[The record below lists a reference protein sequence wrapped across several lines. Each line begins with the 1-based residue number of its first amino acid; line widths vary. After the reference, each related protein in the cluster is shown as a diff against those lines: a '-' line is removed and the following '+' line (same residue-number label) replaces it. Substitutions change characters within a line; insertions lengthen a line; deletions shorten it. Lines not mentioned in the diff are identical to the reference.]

1 MTVLAAAYDVDK
13 FFHGVHAVKSATLE
27 IHAGEVHCLIGENGA
42 GKSTIVKMLAGVHRP
57 ERGRLV
63 VAGSD
68 EPLRSP
74 NHALENGISTVF
86 QELTL
91 VPEMSVAENIWL
103 GREPRR
109 GAFIGRA
116 ERVRKTEALLED
128 LGIGGIEARRPVR
141 TLGIAQQQ
149 LVEIAKAVSRE
160 GERVVVMDE
169 PTATLTGSETQ
180 TLFALVAR
188 LRARGVGIL
197 YITHRLEELEVV
209 GDRVTVMRD
218 GAVIET
224 LPVADAK
231 RELLIEL
238 MVGRKITDLFPPRT
252 AQIGDVV
259 LDVPGKDGEP
269 PLVVRRGE
277 VVGLFGL
284 VGAGRSELAR
294 ALVGDDPLDRRR
306 LSVAGKEHVFRSPS
320 RALAGG
326 IGIVPE
332 DRKGMGIVPHMSV
345 AGNIS
350 LSSLQAVCHGPF
362 LQPRAVAAVGD
373 EYIRELN
380 IKTPSGRQEIVNL
393 SGGNQQKCL
402 IARVLCA
409 DPDVVILDEPTRGI
423 DVGARVEVYRLINRL
438 CEEGRGVL
446 MITSDLPE
454 ALGMSDRIV
463 VMRRGRIAGEV
474 DAHEAVQE
482 TVVSLA
488 LGEGPVNGSPENI
501 QGPLRRRS

>member
-13 FFHGVHAVKSATLE
+13 FFYGVHAVKSATLE
-27 IHAGEVHCLIGENGA
+27 IRSGEVHCLIGENGA
-42 GKSTIVKMLAGVHRP
+42 GKSTIVKMLAGVYRP

-63 VAGSD
+63 VGGSD
-68 EPLRSP
+68 EPLKSP
-74 NHALENGISTVF
+74 NAALEKGISTVF

-91 VPEMSVAENIWL
+91 VPDMSVAENIWL

-109 GAFIGRA
+109 GMFIGRA
-116 ERVRKTEALLED
+116 DRVRMTAELFDE
-128 LGIGGIEARRPVR
+128 LGIGGIDPRWPIRAC
-141 TLGIAQQQ
+141 GIAQQQ

-160 GERVVVMDE
+160 GERVVIMDE
-169 PTATLTGSETQ
+169 PTATLTSGETR
-180 TLFALVAR
+180 TLFELIDR
-188 LRARGVGIL
+188 LRARGVGVL
-197 YITHRLEELEVV
+197 YITHRLEELEVI

-224 LPVADAK
+224 LAVAEAR
-231 RELLIEL
+231 RERLIEL
-238 MVGRKITDLFPPRT
+238 MVGRKITDLFPRRT
-252 AQIGDVV
+252 AEIGEIA
-259 LDVPGKDGEP
+259 LEVPGKNGDRS
-269 PLVVRRGE
+269 LVVHRGE

-284 VGAGRSELAR
+284 VGAGRTELAR
-294 ALVGDDPLDRRR
+294 AIIGDDPHDRRE
-306 LSVAGKEHVFRSPS
+306 VAIAGKRRTFRSPS
-320 RALAGG
+320 RALAAG

-345 AGNIS
+345 ASNIS
-350 LSSLQAVCHGPF
+350 LSSLPAVSNGPV
-362 LQPRAVAAVGD
+362 LQPRLISTVGD

-409 DPDVVILDEPTRGI
+409 DPDVVIFDEPTRGI

-438 CEEGRGVL
+438 CAEGRGVL

-463 VMRRGRIAGEV
+463 VMRRGQIVGEV
-474 DAHEAVQE
+474 DASKAVQE

-488 LGEGPVNGSPENI
+488 LGEEPGEQIADGQLSPA
-501 QGPLRRRS
+501 RRS